1 MFIGKGNFQPFA
13 FVLRGRGGGTVFGA
27 VCVFTFLALYNR
39 TSKKKDIFINL

>member
-13 FVLRGRGGGTVFGA
+13 FVLRGRGTVFGA

>member
-13 FVLRGRGGGTVFGA
+13 FVLRGGGGTVFGA

>member
-1 MFIGKGNFQPFA
+1 MFIGKGNFQPICICA
-13 FVLRGRGGGTVFGA
+13 QGKGGTVFGA